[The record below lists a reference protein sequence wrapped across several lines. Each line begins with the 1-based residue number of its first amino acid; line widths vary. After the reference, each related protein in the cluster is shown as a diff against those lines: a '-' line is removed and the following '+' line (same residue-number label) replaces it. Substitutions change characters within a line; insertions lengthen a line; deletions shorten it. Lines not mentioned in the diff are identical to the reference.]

1 MAITWQAYEYEQH
14 GRHPHWFKVLWIF
27 AVALIAVAVII
38 KSYLLGVFILLA
50 AGLMHIFALKEPHLF
65 TFVLDSTNLQIDQK
79 VYALKDFES
88 FCIFEKENGPML
100 SLKLK
105 SKKLLSHLHIFLN
118 NVELDEIKKLLT
130 ETIEEQEHEESL
142 IDILAQKLGF

>member
-1 MAITWQAYEYEQH
+1 MAITWQAYEFEQQ
-14 GRHPHWFKVLWIF
+14 GRHPHWFKALWIF
-27 AVALIAVAVII
+27 AAALIAVAVII

-65 TFVLDSTNLQIDQK
+65 TFALDSTSLQIDHK

-88 FCIFEKENGPML
+88 FWIFEKENGPML
-100 SLKLK
+100 SLKPK
-105 SKKLLSHLHIFLN
+105 SKKFLSHLHIFLN
-118 NVELDEIKKLLT
+118 DAEPDEIKKLLA
-130 ETIEEQEHEESL
+130 EAVEEQEHEESL